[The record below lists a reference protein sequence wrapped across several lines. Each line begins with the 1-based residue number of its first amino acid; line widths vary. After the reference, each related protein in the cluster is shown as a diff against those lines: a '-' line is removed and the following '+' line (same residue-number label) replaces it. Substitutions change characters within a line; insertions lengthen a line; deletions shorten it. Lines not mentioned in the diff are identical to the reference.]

1 MKIRKCDML
10 LLQFLRPRRLM
21 RLLMFLCGLF
31 VGTMYLTASPAPR
44 THKRPT
50 PRPGLRMGDR
60 VRSSSNDVFDQHM
73 GGQEWS
79 SKNFGNWSNDLDDI
93 TYPPFV
99 AKTPPHGRG
108 EYGRPVTVF
117 PNHLSAEAKQMFD
130 EGYKKHS
137 FNQFVS
143 DIVSVTRRLPDP
155 GPPQCRSLSHQSR
168 HKASVI
174 LCFHN
179 EAWSTLLRSVHSIIN
194 RSPPHLLQEI
204 ILVDDASDQEYLGA
218 ALEKYMSA
226 LGIVKILRTGQ
237 REGLIRARLLGYKHA
252 TAPVLV
258 FLDSH
263 IECFPGWL
271 EPLLDRIAE
280 NPYAVPYPT
289 IESIKSDTLS
299 VKPRAPLSVG
309 TFSWSNLIFRW
320 IGIHEL
326 RTKPSRSPT
335 APIKSATMPGGLFA
349 ISRDYFTLLGAY
361 DPGLDYWGG
370 ENIELSFKA
379 WMCNG
384 SVELLPCSHVGH
396 IFRHNNPIH
405 WPIPGSVRRNAARVA
420 EVWMDD
426 YKKFFYETT
435 GSDKVVVGDI
445 SERQE
450 LRRSLHC
457 HDFEWYLKNVLP
469 ELLVPTDCL
478 TVGEIRNAAYNNC
491 LDSMGRQSKVP
502 SMYTCQGEGYNQF
515 WCMQGNGQIWNYHQ
529 HLYVKDGNVSLN
541 LRHGISWTYTQAG
554 KKTLAVLPCSG
565 HRSQVWTLTP
575 RPS

>member
-1 MKIRKCDML
+1 M

-31 VGTMYLTASPAPR
+31 VGIIFLTAYPVPR
-44 THKRPT
+44 HYKRPIQVSDS
-50 PRPGLRMGDR
+50 L
-60 VRSSSNDVFDQHM
+60 
-73 GGQEWS
+73 
-79 SKNFGNWSNDLDDI
+79 KNTGNWSNDQTDV

-99 AKTPPHGRG
+99 AESPPHGRG

-117 PNHLSAEAKQMFD
+117 PNHLSTEAMQTFD
-130 EGYKKHS
+130 EGLEKNSYTQK
-137 FNQFVS
+137 VGE
-143 DIVSVTRRLPDP
+143 IVSVTRRLPEP
-155 GPPQCRSLSHQSR
+155 GPPECQLQNHQSR

-174 LCFHN
+174 MCFHN
-179 EAWSTLLRSVHSIIN
+179 EEWSTLLRSVHSVIN

-204 ILVDDASDQEYLGA
+204 ILVDDASNLEYLGA
-218 ALEKYMSA
+218 ALEKYMST
-226 LGIVKILRTGQ
+226 LGIVKILRTAQ

-252 TAPVLV
+252 MAPVLV

-280 NPYAVPYPT
+280 DPYAVPYPT
-289 IESIKSDTLS
+289 IESIKPDTLS
-299 VKPRAPLSVG
+299 VKPHAPLSVG

-326 RTKPSRSPT
+326 RTKPARSPT

-370 ENIELSFKA
+370 ENIELSFKV

-396 IFRHNNPIH
+396 IFHHNNRIH
-405 WPIPGSVRRNAARVA
+405 WPTPGSVRRNAARVA

-469 ELLVPTDCL
+469 ELPVPTDCL
-478 TVGEIRNAAYNNC
+478 TVGE
-491 LDSMGRQSKVP
+491 
-502 SMYTCQGEGYNQF
+502 F
-515 WCMQGNGQIWNYHQ
+515 WCMRDNGQIWNYHQ
-529 HLYVKDGNVSLN
+529 HLYVMDGNVSLN
-541 LRHGISWTYTQAG
+541 LRYGTSWTYTQDGYLHEKTDGLCLQAD
-554 KKTLAVLPCSG
+554 KKTLTVHPCSG

>member
-1 MKIRKCDML
+1 MKIRKCDKM

-31 VGTMYLTASPAPR
+31 VGIIFLTAYPVQR
-44 THKRPT
+44 HYKRPIQGS
-50 PRPGLRMGDR
+50 GLRMGDS
-60 VRSSSNDVFDQHM
+60 VRSSQKGVFDQNI
-73 GGQEWS
+73 GGLQES
-79 SKNFGNWSNDLDDI
+79 LKNIGNWSNDV
-93 TYPPFV
+93 TYPPFM
-99 AKTPPHGRG
+99 AESPPHGRG
-108 EYGRPVTVF
+108 EYGSPVTVF
-117 PNHLSAEAKQMFD
+117 PNHHSTETKQTFD
-130 EGYKKHS
+130 EGFKKHS
-137 FNQFVS
+137 STQNVGE
-143 DIVSVTRRLPDP
+143 IVSVTRRLPDP
-155 GPPQCRSLSHQSR
+155 GPPECQLLSHQSR

-204 ILVDDASDQEYLGA
+204 ILVDDASNLEYLGA

-252 TAPVLV
+252 TASVLV

-280 NPYAVPYPT
+280 DPSAVPYPT

-370 ENIELSFKA
+370 ENIELSFKV

-384 SVELLPCSHVGH
+384 SVELVPCSHVGH
-396 IFRHNNPIH
+396 IFHHNNRIH
-405 WPIPGSVRRNAARVA
+405 WPIPGTVRRNAARVA

-491 LDSMGRQSKVP
+491 LDSMGRQSHVP
-502 SMYTCQGEGYNQF
+502 SMYTCGGKGYNQCCIIREEN
-515 WCMQGNGQIWNYHQ
+515 WQ
-529 HLYVKDGNVSLN
+529 NVFPALHF
-541 LRHGISWTYTQAG
+541 L
-554 KKTLAVLPCSG
+554 
-565 HRSQVWTLTP
+565 
-575 RPS
+575 